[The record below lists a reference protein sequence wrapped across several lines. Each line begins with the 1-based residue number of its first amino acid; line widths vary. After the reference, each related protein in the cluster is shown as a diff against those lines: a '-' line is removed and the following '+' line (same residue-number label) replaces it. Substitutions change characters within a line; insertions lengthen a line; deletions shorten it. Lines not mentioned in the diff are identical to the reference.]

1 MDFREADSRMA
12 APAAR
17 MVCMARG
24 DCAARR
30 AGFRIAAFC
39 AVRMAPHQAQ
49 AVCGMN
55 LYHRAAAHRI
65 RTARVRFRR
74 SFLLLLRIPP
84 AGRVSAYRRDCRCN
98 RAEEKQILFSADFR
112 EIPCRVFYR
121 NSCCK

>member
-24 DCAARR
+24 DCA
-30 AGFRIAAFC
+30 
-39 AVRMAPHQAQ
+39 VRMEPHRAQ

-74 SFLLLLRIPP
+74 RFPLLFRFPP
-84 AGRVSAYRRDCRCN
+84 AGMVSAYRRDCRCN